1 VPRVACVCR
10 RALAQEAGG
19 ENHMTFEDRVSI
31 LKRKAIDEFSMLAL
45 DGARHALADTANPLR
60 FNFFS
65 NALRILVEHMMQVL
79 APDKQIT
86 QSSWFA
92 AEKVD
97 GKPTRGQRIVFAIQG
112 GLSDVFV
119 KRFLQIDV
127 APLRKR
133 LISAMDDLSKHVHGR
148 EDTVITD
155 VTEQD
160 EAARSALEALENFL
174 TTYHECRFAIADP
187 IQEQLSDATVE
198 ALLRETIQE
207 IDELATHHSVE
218 EVYVNETKVK
228 AIGPHTI
235 TYHAKGSVFVELQY
249 GSNSDVRRGDG
260 ALIQDFF
267 PFECDID
274 VSLADPWNLSTAD
287 TSYTVD
293 TSKWYEG
300 RHDE

>member
-1 VPRVACVCR
+1 MQLTCPITHIRG
-10 RALAQEAGG
+10 LP
-19 ENHMTFEDRVSI
+19 MLIMPLEDRVSI

-45 DGARHALADTANPLR
+45 DGARHALADTVNPLR

-65 NALRILVEHMMQVL
+65 NALRILLEHMMQVL
-79 APDKQIT
+79 APDEQII
-86 QSSWFA
+86 QSSWFE
-92 AEKVD
+92 AEKAD

-119 KRFLQIDV
+119 KRFLQINV

-148 EDTVITD
+148 EDTIITD
-155 VTEQD
+155 VTEQNQ
-160 EAARSALEALENFL
+160 AVCSALDALETFL
-174 TTYHECRFAIADP
+174 TTYHECRFVIVDP
-187 IQEQLSDATVE
+187 IQEQLSDAAVE

-207 IDELATHHSVE
+207 IDELATHHSIE
-218 EVYVNETKVK
+218 EVYVHETRVK
-228 AIGPHTI
+228 GIGPHTI
-235 TYHAKGSVFVELQY
+235 TYHAKGSVSVELQY
-249 GSNSDVRRGDG
+249 GSNSDLRRGDG
-260 ALIQDFF
+260 ALIEDSF

-274 VSLADPWNLSTAD
+274 VSLDDPWDLSTAD
-287 TSYTVD
+287 TSYAVD